1 MKKTKTSIK
10 LFLLIG
16 ICMLIIFITLFSLN
30 PKEKTSCN
38 IEDKTCIN
46 TEILKKNK
54 MILNPIDSFKD
65 IDISNVYIEND
76 YLIATVKF
84 TITPE
89 FYSLNELN
97 IFYTEYPFKITINPN
112 TNDSSAY
119 PSDQL
124 YKLDIKNQEESEIV
138 IKEKITKDMQSSLLS
153 NEDEFCS
160 ISLLFKSPKDVNEQI
175 HEQSFV
181 FPKQEIKNKSK

>member
-1 MKKTKTSIK
+1 
-10 LFLLIG
+10 
-16 ICMLIIFITLFSLN
+16 
-30 PKEKTSCN
+30 
-38 IEDKTCIN
+38 
-46 TEILKKNK
+46 

-84 TITPE
+84 TIAPE

-124 YKLDIKNQEESEIV
+124 YKLDIKDQEESEIV